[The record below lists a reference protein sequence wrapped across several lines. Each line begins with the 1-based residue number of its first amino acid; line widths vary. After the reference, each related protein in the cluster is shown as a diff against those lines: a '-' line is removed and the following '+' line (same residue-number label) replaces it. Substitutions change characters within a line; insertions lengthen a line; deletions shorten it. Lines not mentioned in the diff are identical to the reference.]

1 MSETG
6 MTEIGIGLMVLGN
19 RDPALPL
26 PQRASAGASGLDVCA
41 NLPLGTR
48 KAGLELWPGERALI
62 PTGIALAIPA
72 GCEVQMRPRSGLA
85 LHHGVTLL
93 NAPGTIDSDYRGEVG
108 VILINHGT
116 RRFVVEHGMRV
127 AQMVV
132 APVSTIRFRMVTFL
146 DDTHRGRAG
155 FGSTGTAA
163 TEGA

>member
-1 MSETG
+1 
-6 MTEIGIGLMVLGN
+6 MTEIGIGLMILGI

-26 PQRASAGASGLDVCA
+26 PAPGSAGAAGLDVCA
-41 NLPLGTR
+41 NLPLSSR

-62 PTGIALAIPA
+62 PTGFALAIPE

-116 RRFVVEHGMRV
+116 SRFVVEHGMRV
-127 AQMVV
+127 AQMIA
-132 APVSTIRFRMVTFL
+132 APVSPVRFKMVTFL
-146 DDTHRGRAG
+146 DDTHRGKGG
-155 FGSTGTAA
+155 FGSTGTAVA
-163 TEGA
+163 GERMP